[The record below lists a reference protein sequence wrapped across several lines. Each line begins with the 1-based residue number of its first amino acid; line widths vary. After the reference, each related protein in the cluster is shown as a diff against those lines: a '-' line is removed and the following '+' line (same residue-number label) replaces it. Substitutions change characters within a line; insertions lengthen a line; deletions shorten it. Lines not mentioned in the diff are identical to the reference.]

1 MSTRSGSRPAAPTI
15 AVVAIGCAMAVALG
29 AQSARI
35 DVKKSDRPILEA
47 ARAYVAAYQDQ
58 LAFVLADEAG
68 IQRVRNA
75 AGLVTATRE
84 TRSEVFFVFVPGD
97 KAWLAVRQVKES
109 DGRPVTTQQDIRAL
123 LSTSRAVN
131 VAGELKRANA
141 QFNIGRISRNFN
153 EPTLGLFVLDGRF
166 LPQFKFSRSKD
177 AVVDG
182 EPVSTFTFK
191 ETDRPTLIRGPNYA
205 DVFST
210 GTLVVE
216 SATGRIRA
224 THLELKTGSLR
235 AEQTTT
241 YVIDEK
247 LGIRVPKV
255 FTERYEQT
263 AKGMEEVD
271 ECEAVY
277 SGFRR
282 FEVTGRIK

>member
-1 MSTRSGSRPAAPTI
+1 MNACSGGRLAAPAI
-15 AVVAIGCAMAVALG
+15 AVVAIGCAMAAALL
-29 AQSARI
+29 AQAPRI

-75 AGLVTATRE
+75 AGVVTATRE

-97 KAWLAVRQVKES
+97 KEWLAVRQVKES
-109 DGRPVTTQQDIRAL
+109 DGRLVTNQADVRAL

-153 EPTLGLFVLDGRF
+153 EPTLGLVVLDSRF
-166 LPQFKFSRSKD
+166 LPQFKFSRLKD
-177 AVVDG
+177 TVVEG
-182 EPVSTFTFK
+182 ETVSTFSFK
-191 ETDRPTLIRGPNYA
+191 ETDSPTLIRGPNFA
-205 DVFST
+205 NVFST
-210 GTLVVE
+210 GTLVIE
-216 SATGRIRA
+216 SATGRIRE
-224 THLELKTGSLR
+224 THLEIKTGSLR
-235 AEQTTT
+235 ASQTTT
-241 YVIDEK
+241 YVADDK

-255 FTERYEQT
+255 FIERYEQS
-263 AKGMEEVD
+263 ARGLEEVD